1 MFHVQDIPAL
11 ELDEC
16 FPYLMRGGSAAA
28 QVTSLLLMWP
38 GNFLTLTSLSKIT
51 GLEDPLTVLFCLHDS
66 TAVRPVVQNIAH
78 LSNIQ

>member
-1 MFHVQDIPAL
+1 MQDIPAL

-16 FPYLMRGGSAAA
+16 FPYLVRGGSAAA

-51 GLEDPLTVLFCLHDS
+51 GLEDPLTVLFCLHDG
-66 TAVRPVVQNIAH
+66 TVVQHIVQNVPY
-78 LSNIQ
+78 LSNLQ